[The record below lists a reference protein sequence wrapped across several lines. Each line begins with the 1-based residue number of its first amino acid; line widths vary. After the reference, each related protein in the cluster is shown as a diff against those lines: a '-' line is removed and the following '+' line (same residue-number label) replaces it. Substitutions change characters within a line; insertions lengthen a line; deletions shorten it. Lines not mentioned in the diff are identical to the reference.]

1 MLQRRS
7 LHAAAGRG
15 SYAASRLSWNV
26 AREPIREFRQRLI
39 IRLKSSKFQRER
51 HRPPSVWT
59 DGESLGITGQRLRA
73 E

>member
-39 IRLKSSKFQRER
+39 IRLKSSSSREK
-51 HRPPSVWT
+51 
-59 DGESLGITGQRLRA
+59 GIGPLVSGPMTKVSA
-73 E
+73 